1 MGQKLVSKARL
12 LEFDA
17 LADIPEFLGRAGV
30 TKKRLILDAKASGI
44 SGVAFKFARILPRI
58 LDVAEHVLRL
68 QAHLHAAMVSSSSW
82 TSRTLSDSSHCRLAS
97 ENGPRAGSTANI

>member
-12 LEFDA
+12 LELDA

-30 TKKRLILDAKASGI
+30 AKKRMILDAKASGI

-68 QAHLHAAMVSSSSW
+68 QAHLQAMLSSSSW
-82 TSRTLSDSSHCRLAS
+82 TNRTLSDSSHCRLAS
-97 ENGPRAGSTANI
+97 ENGPRAGSAANI